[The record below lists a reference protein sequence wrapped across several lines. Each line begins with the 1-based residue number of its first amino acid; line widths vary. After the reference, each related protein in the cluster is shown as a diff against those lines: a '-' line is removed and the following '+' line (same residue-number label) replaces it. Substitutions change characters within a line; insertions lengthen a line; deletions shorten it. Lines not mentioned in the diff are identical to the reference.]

1 MPVSGNVF
9 VVIDVGH
16 DRVYFLG
23 VWATQAAAQAAV
35 AQYRDAQ
42 AALRYSDRAAA
53 SVSDADD
60 DTIKWRQVPANTLI
74 TDLFLKFNRE
84 A

>member
-1 MPVSGNVF
+1 MPVSGDVY

-23 VWATQAAAQAAV
+23 VWSTQSAAQTAV

-42 AALRYSDRAAA
+42 ALLRYSDRAAA

-60 DTIKWRQVPANTLI
+60 DSIKWRKVPANTLI
-74 TDLFLKFNRE
+74 TDLFLRFRVG
-84 A
+84 